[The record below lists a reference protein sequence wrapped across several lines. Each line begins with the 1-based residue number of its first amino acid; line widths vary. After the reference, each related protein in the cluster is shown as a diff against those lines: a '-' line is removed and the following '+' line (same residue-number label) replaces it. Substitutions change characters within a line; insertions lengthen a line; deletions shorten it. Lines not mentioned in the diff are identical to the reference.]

1 MAAPPARGIVSVTDH
16 LPSTQE
22 SLAAIPSK
30 HKKQTETMWQS
41 EMWAQNCDSSTS
53 PIMEPLG
60 ILWKVRRKT
69 FTTLVSQGLD
79 SQMHESDLE
88 LDRH

>member
-1 MAAPPARGIVSVTDH
+1 MVAPPAREMASGTEH

-41 EMWAQNCDSSTS
+41 EMWNQNCDSSTS

-60 ILWKVRRKT
+60 ILWKVRKKSSIP
-69 FTTLVSQGLD
+69 LVSQGLTMTVTW
-79 SQMHESDLE
+79 S
-88 LDRH
+88 